1 MVRRIGTAA
10 LGVVAP
16 ESLVPLGVV
25 KRSLTIGSEGA
36 GTRTVARARR
46 PGECPVEKVHV
57 NVGTIGHIDHGKTTL
72 TAAILA
78 VQATKGLAR
87 PKSYQDIS
95 KGGNVRDATKT
106 VTIITS
112 HVEYETER
120 RHYAHIDC
128 PGHADYVKNMI
139 TGAAQ
144 MDGAVLL
151 ISAADGP
158 MPQTREHILLARQVG
173 VPDLVVFVNKVDLVD
188 DPELIDLV
196 EMEARDLLAKYG
208 FDGESTPFV
217 RGNARAAL
225 ERPGDPEASRCIAR
239 VAGRPGPLHPR
250 PDAGDRPAV
259 PDADRGRSHHRGA
272 GDGGHRQGRAGRD
285 RPRHEGRD
293 PRPGRRRWRRSS
305 RASSSSTGRWSG
317 RSPARTSGC
326 CCEAS
331 SRTRSSV
338 VRWWPPPGRSRRGRG
353 SVARSTCWA
362 RTKAG
367 GTRRSS
373 AATSR
378 SSSSARPASPGELSL
393 PGGVE
398 MVMPGDHTPLDVSL
412 DKPIALEAGSRFAIR
427 EGGKTV
433 GSGVVTEVIE

>member
-1 MVRRIGTAA
+1 M
-10 LGVVAP
+10 
-16 ESLVPLGVV
+16 
-25 KRSLTIGSEGA
+25 
-36 GTRTVARARR
+36 
-46 PGECPVEKVHV
+46 EKVHV

-78 VQATKGLAR
+78 VQAMKGLAR

-112 HVEYETER
+112 HVEYETDR

-139 TGAAQ
+139 TGVAQ

-196 EMEARDLLAKYG
+196 ELETRDLLLKYG
-208 FDGESTPFV
+208 FDGERTPFV

-225 ERPGDPEASRCIAR
+225 ERPADSEANRCITE
-239 VAGRPGPLHPR
+239 LL
-250 PDAGDRPAV
+250 DALDEYIPNPKRATDRTFLMPIEGV
-259 PDADRGRSHHRGA
+259 HTI
-272 GDGGHRQGRAGRD
+272 
-285 RPRHEGRD
+285 EGRGTVATGKIEQGVIV
-293 PRPGRRRWRRSS
+293 PGTKVEILGLGGAQETVVTSVEQFNRQLDRATAGQNVGLLLRGVKSQQISRGQVVAALRSL
-305 RASSSSTGRWSG
+305 
-317 RSPARTSGC
+317 SP
-326 CCEAS
+326 
-331 SRTRSSV
+331 RTRFRGEVYVLGKDEGGRHTPCFSGYKPQFFFRTTSV
-338 VRWWPPPGRSRRGRG
+338 
-353 SVARSTCWA
+353 T
-362 RTKAG
+362 
-367 GTRRSS
+367 
-373 AATSR
+373 
-378 SSSSARPASPGELSL
+378 GELTL
-393 PGGVE
+393 PDGVE
-398 MVMPGDHTPLDVSL
+398 MVMPGDHTSLDVSL
-412 DKPIALEAGSRFAIR
+412 DKPIALETGSRFAIR

-433 GSGVVTEVIE
+433 GSGVVTEVID